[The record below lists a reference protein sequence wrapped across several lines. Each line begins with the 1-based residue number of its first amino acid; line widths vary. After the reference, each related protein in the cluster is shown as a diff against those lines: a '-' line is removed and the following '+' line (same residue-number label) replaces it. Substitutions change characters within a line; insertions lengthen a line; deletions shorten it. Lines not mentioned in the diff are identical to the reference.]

1 MKIDSIKINILQFYK
16 IASAQL
22 QKGVTVFARNDN
34 DQLKIKFTSVK
45 KGVLFFSCSRFPVAL
60 K

>member
-1 MKIDSIKINILQFYK
+1 MKIDSIKINILQFYQ
-16 IASAQL
+16 IASIQL

-45 KGVLFFSCSRFPVAL
+45 KGILFFLLF
-60 K
+60 